1 MERISCLDGEK
12 YKELKVKE
20 GVYVPDLAVNF
31 PDDDPFRRM
40 VKVEVVRD
48 LKFDETYPYLDES
61 SDYKRNVFICD
72 LKTYL
77 CNFLNW
83 MIYGLKVE
91 NKHVLDGKDFSNGAI
106 TVANHQYRWDVPGVR
121 KAVGYRRLWIPAWA
135 DTFKTSDY
143 FNLRGARCIPIP
155 DNMGGI
161 KKFNE
166 AFDILHERKEW
177 FHIFPEGVRWD
188 FYKPF
193 KPFRKGAFNWAYKYD
208 MPIIPMVYVH
218 RERTG
223 WRKLFA
229 KGEPLMTLKVLEP
242 MYADKSLPRKA
253 AVDKLRKE
261 VYEKMLDA
269 AGIIHN
275 PWPMIPE
282 VDN

>member
-31 PDDDPFRRM
+31 PDDDPSRRM

-61 SDYKRNVFICD
+61 SDYKRNVFLCD

-135 DTFKTSDY
+135 DTFKTSD
-143 FNLRGARCIPIP
+143 
-155 DNMGGI
+155 
-161 KKFNE
+161 
-166 AFDILHERKEW
+166 
-177 FHIFPEGVRWD
+177 
-188 FYKPF
+188 
-193 KPFRKGAFNWAYKYD
+193 
-208 MPIIPMVYVH
+208 
-218 RERTG
+218 
-223 WRKLFA
+223 
-229 KGEPLMTLKVLEP
+229 
-242 MYADKSLPRKA
+242 
-253 AVDKLRKE
+253 
-261 VYEKMLDA
+261 
-269 AGIIHN
+269 
-275 PWPMIPE
+275 
-282 VDN
+282 